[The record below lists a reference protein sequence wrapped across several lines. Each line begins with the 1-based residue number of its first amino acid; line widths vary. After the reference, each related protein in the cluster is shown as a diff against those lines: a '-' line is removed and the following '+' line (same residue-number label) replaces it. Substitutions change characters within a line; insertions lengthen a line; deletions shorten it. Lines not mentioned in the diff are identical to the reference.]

1 MLTEYI
7 SAALK
12 LGRYELME
20 DGRFFAEIPELP
32 GVWADGA
39 TLEECREMLREVVE
53 DWIVLGLKHG
63 DRLPVVAGLDLNSV
77 GNRVA

>member
-7 SAALK
+7 GAALR
-12 LGRYELME
+12 LAHYELME
-20 DGRFFAEIPELP
+20 DGRFFAEIAELP

-39 TLEECREMLREVVE
+39 TLEECRETLREVAE

-63 DRLPVVAGLDLNSV
+63 HDLPVVGGFDLNSV